1 MTMTTFCRQI
11 RNSAIAARAL
21 LAASVLLAS
30 SLLQASI
37 GMAAQAPN
45 AFNVVVRLNNP
56 AAPPPSD
63 SAFCRSS
70 TGRGYYG
77 ATVTVVCATGTVVD
91 ISAIGNGMPW
101 KPTHGGAYRFIT
113 QFSTASDYQS
123 TINNHGVGTVTSWR
137 TVNLQD
143 RDYLELLIGW

>member
-1 MTMTTFCRQI
+1 MSMTTFRRQLFSS
-11 RNSAIAARAL
+11 RL
-21 LAASVLLAS
+21 LSSVLLVAG
-30 SLLQASI
+30 LFQANISI
-37 GMAAQAPN
+37 AAISNN

-56 AAPPPSD
+56 AAPPVSD

-70 TGRGYYG
+70 TGRGNFG
-77 ATVTVVCATGTVVD
+77 ATVTVVCATGAVVD
-91 ISAIGNGMPW
+91 IAALGEGMPW

-113 QFSTASDYQS
+113 QFSTATDYRD
-123 TINNHGVGTVTSWR
+123 TIYDRGVGTVTSWR

>member
-1 MTMTTFCRQI
+1 MATTTFRRQLPT
-11 RNSAIAARAL
+11 STL
-21 LAASVLLAS
+21 LASVLLAAV
-30 SLLQASI
+30 LFQAGDS
-37 GMAAQAPN
+37 MAAQSSN

-56 AAPPPSD
+56 AAPPPLD

-70 TGRGYYG
+70 TGRDYFG
-77 ATVTVVCATGTVVD
+77 ATVTVVCATGAVVD
-91 ISAIGNGMPW
+91 IAALGDGMPW

-113 QFSTASDYQS
+113 QFSTTIDYQS
-123 TINNHGVGTVTSWR
+123 TINNRGVGTVTSWR